1 MESQFRIMPSKKET
15 KLNKALTELGLSEK
29 KINKIKSEVREK
41 RSDIGKPRHEYS
53 ITWFMNEYGLTFAQ
67 ARRKRLKFLGKL

>member
-1 MESQFRIMPSKKET
+1 MPSKKET
-15 KLNKALTELGLSEK
+15 KLNKALTELGLSRQDIEYATT
-29 KINKIKSEVREK
+29 NK